1 MDYILIEKYLSGNAL
16 EIEVQEIFKWIE
28 SSPEN
33 KATFI
38 QYKKIWS
45 ISANHPSDHKLALQK
60 IQRNISQNKS
70 KKRKFL
76 LLKYA
81 AVFIGLF
88 IISAMSYYQIG
99 DQVKTS
105 QPIRNQVTLEL
116 EDGSVKI
123 IQNDKDFNILA
134 ENGDLVGQKED
145 SKLVYSNTSK
155 KEQIKQLRYN
165 VLKVPYGKRFEIE
178 LSDGSYVHLN
188 AGSSLKYPVEF
199 LRGKSRKVFLNG
211 EAYFKVA
218 KNKEDSFIVN
228 ANGLNTQVFGTE
240 FNVSS
245 YENDETTKI
254 VLVEGSIGVYTNQD
268 EFNPDIDQY
277 LKPNEMAS
285 YSKAKKTIKIKEVD
299 ISCHIS
305 WIDGVLFFKNEPFNN
320 IVNKLER
327 HYDVHITNNYHDLN
341 QQRFTGMF
349 RIENIEEVLKTF
361 IHSTKFNYKITE
373 DQIII
378 NP

>member
-1 MDYILIEKYLSGNAL
+1 MDYTLIEKYLSGNAL
-16 EIEVQEIFKWIE
+16 ETEVQEIFTWIE
-28 SSPEN
+28 FSPEN

-38 QYKKIWS
+38 HYKKIWS
-45 ISANHPSDHKLALQK
+45 ISANHSSDHKLALQE
-60 IQRNISQNKS
+60 IQRKISQSKS
-70 KKRKFL
+70 KRRKFL

-81 AVFIGLF
+81 AVFTGLF
-88 IISAMSYYQIG
+88 IISAISYYQIG
-99 DQVKTS
+99 DQVKTI
-105 QPIRNQVTLEL
+105 QPVQNQITLEL

-123 IQNDKDFNILA
+123 IQNDNDFNILDK
-134 ENGDLVGQKED
+134 NGDLVGQKEE
-145 SKLVYSNTSK
+145 SKLVYSKTLK
-155 KEQIKQLRYN
+155 KEKVKQLSYN

-178 LSDGSYVHLN
+178 LSDGSFVHLN

-199 LRGKSRKVFLNG
+199 LPGKSREVFLDG

-218 KNKEDSFIVN
+218 KNIEDSFIVN

-245 YENDETTKI
+245 YENDENTNV
-254 VLVEGSIGVYTNQD
+254 VLVEGSVGVYMNQD
-268 EFNPDIDQY
+268 EFNPKIDQY
-277 LKPNEMAS
+277 IKPNEMAS
-285 YSKAKKTIKIKEVD
+285 YSKAEKSIQIKEVD
-299 ISCHIS
+299 ITCHVS
-305 WIDGVLFFKNEPFNN
+305 WIDGVLFFKNEPFYN

-327 HYDVHITNNYHDLN
+327 HYDVRITNNYDDLS

-373 DQIII
+373 NQIII